1 MGRRLDH
8 LTETQQRIYRETLDK
23 VIGEGRDV
31 RDVLPLIEGAS
42 EDLAAVADEFCAGA
56 GEGYR

>member
-1 MGRRLDH
+1 MDH